1 MVSDHIIHKFR
12 LLHVVCRYSL
22 HVSHTWDAY
31 YQRIKTQLWITPH
44 TLLAAILGITKQ
56 IFGNIIKHTW
66 AHAWYNTM
74 SCWIHLGALWMGEIT
89 ALKYQIAPPRPYVSF
104 QCRFNMTGRR
114 RSTHH
119 PSRLSDGLVGA
130 RGGGMKQD
138 GSQEGFVFARSES

>member
-1 MVSDHIIHKFR
+1 
-12 LLHVVCRYSL
+12 
-22 HVSHTWDAY
+22 
-31 YQRIKTQLWITPH
+31 
-44 TLLAAILGITKQ
+44 
-56 IFGNIIKHTW
+56 
-66 AHAWYNTM
+66 
-74 SCWIHLGALWMGEIT
+74 MGEIT

-130 RGGGMKQD
+130 RGGGGMKQD